1 MDCHFCGEK
10 LIEGILI
17 VPVADIRLLILTILK
32 IWIRWKRNIPKLA
45 FWNCQRKS

>member
-17 VPVADIRLLILTILK
+17 VPVADIWLLILTILK

-45 FWNCQRKS
+45 FWNCQRKT